1 MAEQSANENRKPDE
15 AFQTHNE
22 DERIKQALERAR
34 QIVKPIV
41 KREMEG
47 EIVNE
52 ELLNLRLKG

>member
-1 MAEQSANENRKPDE
+1 MAEQSVNEKRQSDE
-15 AFQTHNE
+15 ASQTNNE
-22 DERIKQALERAR
+22 DERISQALERAR